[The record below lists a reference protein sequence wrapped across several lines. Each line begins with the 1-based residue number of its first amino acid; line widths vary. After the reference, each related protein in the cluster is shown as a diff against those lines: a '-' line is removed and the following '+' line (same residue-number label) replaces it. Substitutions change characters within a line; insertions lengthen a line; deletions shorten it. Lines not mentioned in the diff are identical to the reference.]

1 MAQAIGRSQRGPVK
15 AHVRRGD
22 TVVVIK
28 GRERGKRGKVK
39 RLVGKGRV
47 EVEKVMMI
55 KRHTKP
61 TQKNPHGGI
70 IDQEGSIALANV
82 SLWCEKCAA
91 GRRSRKEID
100 DAGAKARVCVKCGS
114 PFPDPGM

>member
-1 MAQAIGRSQRGPVK
+1 M

-22 TVVVIK
+22 TVVVVK

-39 RLVGKGRV
+39 RVLKNGRI

-61 TQKNPHGGI
+61 TQKNPQGGI
-70 IDQEGSIALANV
+70 QDIEGSIAAADLA
-82 SLWCEKCAA
+82 LWCDKCSKP
-91 GRRSRKEID
+91 RRSRAAID
-100 DAGAKARVCVKCGS
+100 DKGNKNRVCVGCGAV
-114 PFPDPGM
+114 FPAQGM